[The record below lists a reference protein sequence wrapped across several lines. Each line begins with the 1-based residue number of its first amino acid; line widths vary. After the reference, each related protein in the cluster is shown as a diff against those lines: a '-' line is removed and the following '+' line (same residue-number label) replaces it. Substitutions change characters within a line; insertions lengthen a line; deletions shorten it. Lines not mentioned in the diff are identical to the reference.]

1 MKILLDE
8 NLPESLVPELRR
20 IGHEVTSINRLRL
33 RGIKN
38 GILYREVAQS
48 YDICFTKDAGFA
60 HNVRQIK
67 TAAKVKVLRVSIPR
81 QEAEKFIP
89 AFIEAFIGTDFQN
102 YRSGADWP

>member
-33 RGIKN
+33 KGIKN
-38 GILYREVAQS
+38 GMLYREVARS

-60 HNVRQIK
+60 HNVR
-67 TAAKVKVLRVSIPR
+67 
-81 QEAEKFIP
+81 
-89 AFIEAFIGTDFQN
+89 
-102 YRSGADWP
+102 